1 MDKKSIF
8 EDFHC
13 PRWEELPQMD
23 LYMDQLVTLLNGYL
37 TPFTTEK
44 QGKKITSTMINNYVK
59 HGIVHVPVRKRYT
72 KEHVAYLIVVCIL
85 KSVYSL
91 EEISTLIQV
100 QIEKCPQELAYNY
113 FCTEL
118 ENCLSSIFKCEEIQH
133 IPSENVSASEV
144 VLICNTLQ
152 SVAYTVYVREV
163 LK

>member
-1 MDKKSIF
+1 
-8 EDFHC
+8 
-13 PRWEELPQMD
+13 
-23 LYMDQLVTLLNGYL
+23 MDQLVTLLNGYL

-59 HGIVHVPVRKRYT
+59 HGIVHAPVRKRYT

-113 FCTEL
+113 SVQNWKLFCPLFT
-118 ENCLSSIFKCEEIQH
+118 SVKKYSIFQVKMYLHQRSC
-133 IPSENVSASEV
+133 
-144 VLICNTLQ
+144 
-152 SVAYTVYVREV
+152 
-163 LK
+163 